1 MHLHRSRLSTALLAL
16 ILVLLPASH
25 VAGKTDAVGE
35 RFEFEMPFPSEP
47 WNPETLSWPA
57 SLIVVRAELG
67 SVTPEGQKLKVI
79 PRIANGSFE
88 DLKVTVE
95 ITLLD
100 DAGNVVAQESE
111 TDGIEELLVSAFS
124 FRLKLPEA
132 EALSITSCRIA
143 IIGEIK

>member
-1 MHLHRSRLSTALLAL
+1 MHLHFRLITIFVAA
-16 ILVLLPASH
+16 ILVLVPASP
-25 VAGKTDAVGE
+25 VAGKADAVGE
-35 RFEFEMPFPSEP
+35 RFEFELPFPSEP

-67 SVTPEGQKLKVI
+67 SVTSDGQKLKVI
-79 PRIANGSFE
+79 PRIANGSYE

-100 DAGNVVAQESE
+100 AAGNVVAQEKE
-111 TDGIEELLVSAFS
+111 TDGLEELAIGPFA

-132 EALSITSCRIA
+132 EAASITSCLVA
-143 IIGEIK
+143 VIGEIK